1 MEDWWQYLDNWAAPK
16 LALHLVT
23 PAGGADGAA
32 TSALA
37 VIRAGVNIMVYSA
50 TRCTCGNNFAA
61 PFGTMLDGIATHYR
75 RRSLNQADAALLGI
89 IDGVIAI
96 AVQDPATMTRELVLQ
111 LGGRQA
117 SRS

>member
-1 MEDWWQYLDNWAAPK
+1 
-16 LALHLVT
+16 
-23 PAGGADGAA
+23 
-32 TSALA
+32 
-37 VIRAGVNIMVYSA
+37 
-50 TRCTCGNNFAA
+50 
-61 PFGTMLDGIATHYR
+61 MLDGIATHYR